1 MDKKDI
7 VRVERCLYAKDINH
21 IDNSVEANNDT
32 EMKKEIYRT
41 LNKME
46 DDLIS
51 KLGSINVLGL
61 DSDDFIII
69 TKVRMLRESIEEIKK
84 MCK

>member
-1 MDKKDI
+1 MRI
-7 VRVERCLYAKDINH
+7 Y
-21 IDNSVEANNDT
+21 VEANNDT

>member
-1 MDKKDI
+1 
-7 VRVERCLYAKDINH
+7 
-21 IDNSVEANNDT
+21 
-32 EMKKEIYRT
+32 MKKEIYRT